1 MKKQF
6 IKPSVGRVV
15 LYWPSANDR
24 ELGMEVMNST
34 QPFSASVAFV
44 HSDRMV
50 NLQVADHRG
59 LTWFREGVQLVQG
72 DGEDFA
78 LINGQAHAEWMPYQQ
93 AQAAKH
99 AEPPK
104 IGEDGPLL
112 AEPKTLAPYQQRV
125 VKEKAELDGKLE
137 ALCAFIKGE
146 RFMSLDVAER
156 QRLLT
161 QSRAMADYSVILGE
175 RIAAF

>member
-24 ELGMEVMNST
+24 EVGMVVMDST

-50 NLQVADHRG
+50 NLTVSDHRG
-59 LTWFREGVQLVQG
+59 GVYIREGIQLVQNDG
-72 DGEDFA
+72 DDKPLME
-78 LINGQAHAEWMPYQQ
+78 GQAHAEWMPYQQ

-112 AEPKTLAPYQQRV
+112 AEPAKLAPHQLRV

-137 ALCAFIKGE
+137 GLCKFIQSE
-146 RFMSLDVAER
+146 RFMALDVLER
-156 QRLLT
+156 QRLLS
-161 QSRAMADYSVILGE
+161 QSRAMASYSVILGE